1 MSPTSPECTAII
13 LSGGRSV
20 RFGQDK
26 GRAQWR
32 GRSLLQHVLDGL
44 PAERAGTLLV
54 VRAEQAGDYE
64 ADGLNGVI
72 IVPDDPSLPD
82 GPLRGVITG
91 LKACPTEWAWIVGCD
106 YPLVRSELLLS
117 LFTAA
122 DDRPVIPQWDG
133 RLQPLVG
140 LYPAECGPDL
150 EAFAATGEQS
160 LIGAL
165 KRADFVEFLE
175 AACRETDPDGR
186 SFLNVNEPRHL
197 DEIETTQKDQP

>member
-1 MSPTSPECTAII
+1 MFPPPQEATAII

-26 GRAQWR
+26 GRAEWR

-44 PAERAGTLLV
+44 PSERAGTLLV
-54 VRAEQAGDYE
+54 VRAEQVGDYE
-64 ADGLNGVI
+64 DAGVT
-72 IVPDDPSLPD
+72 IVPDDPTLSD

-91 LKACPTEWAWIVGCD
+91 LKSCPTEWAWIVGCD
-106 YPLVRSELLLS
+106 YPLVRPELLRS
-117 LFTAA
+117 LLPVV
-122 DDRPVIPQWDG
+122 DDRPVIPVWGG

-140 LYPAECGPDL
+140 LYPADCGADL
-150 EAFAATGEQS
+150 EAFAQAGEQS

-165 KRADFVEFLE
+165 KREDFLE
-175 AACRETDPDGR
+175 FHEEACREVDSDGR

-197 DEIETTQKDQP
+197 DEIEAIAKDQP

>member
-1 MSPTSPECTAII
+1 MSPTSQETTAII

-26 GRAQWR
+26 GRAEWR
-32 GRSLLQHVLDGL
+32 GQSLLQHVLDGL

-54 VRAEQAGDYE
+54 VRSEQANDYE
-64 ADGLNGVI
+64 ASGLTSLT
-72 IVPDDPSLPD
+72 IVPDDPALPD

-106 YPLVRSELLLS
+106 YPLVRPELLRA

-122 DDRPVIPQWDG
+122 DDRPVIPEWAG

-140 LYPAECGPDL
+140 LYPAACGADL

-165 KRADFVEFLE
+165 KRADFVKFLE
-175 AACRETDPDGR
+175 EACRETDPDGR

-197 DEIETTQKDQP
+197 DEIEATAKDQP